1 MSRMRSYTQEFR
13 ESAIELVLS
22 GSRSIRAAAAD
33 LGIPFYTLQGWV
45 RQRRRSAA
53 DPADRAARRK
63 PPTDAEARVRELEAE
78 VRRLTIE
85 RDILKKAAAYF
96 ARDQS

>member
-1 MSRMRSYTQEFR
+1 MSRMRSYTPEFR

-45 RQRRRSAA
+45 RERRRSMAS
-53 DPADRAARRK
+53 PDRVAPK
-63 PPTDAEARVRELEAE
+63 KLPTDAEARVRELEAE

-85 RDILKKAAAYF
+85 RDILKRAAAYF

>member
-22 GSRSIRAAAAD
+22 GSRSIRAAAED

-45 RQRRRSAA
+45 RARKRSMATPAHRTPRRN
-53 DPADRAARRK
+53 PT
-63 PPTDAEARVRELEAE
+63 TDAEARVRELEAE

-96 ARDQS
+96 ARDQP